1 MDHGFAQNQIHIQI
15 FIMGMRYN
23 SFKYLHVFVLIKQFM
38 QIIVNATFLINTLRT
53 EPEILRKMKLFTI
66 KNVAAEIENELGIN
80 INDSNI
86 DIIQTGS
93 GKLDLSNDKKGR
105 LSTTDI
111 NLLKTCHI
119 HRKGC
124 ILVSDDLLLKNTAS
138 ENDIRCY
145 TTPEFAAYQLKK
157 GVITKQQCVKF
168 MNILKKIYIKPKDI
182 DKILK
187 RIESW

>member
-1 MDHGFAQNQIHIQI
+1 MEA
-15 FIMGMRYN
+15 
-23 SFKYLHVFVLIKQFM
+23 
-38 QIIVNATFLINTLRT
+38 
-53 EPEILRKMKLFTI
+53 EILRKMKLSTI

-80 INDSNI
+80 INDFNI
-86 DIIQTGS
+86 QIIQTVS

-124 ILVSDDLLLKNTAS
+124 ILVSDDLLLKNIAS
-138 ENDIRCY
+138 ENDIKCY
-145 TTPEFAAYQLKK
+145 TTPEFAVYQLKK
-157 GVITKQQCVKF
+157 SVITKQQCVKF
-168 MNILKKIYIKPKDI
+168 MNILKKIYIRQRDI
-182 DKILK
+182 EKILK

>member
-1 MDHGFAQNQIHIQI
+1 
-15 FIMGMRYN
+15 MGMRYN

-53 EPEILRKMKLFTI
+53 EPEILRKMKLSTI
-66 KNVAAEIENELGIN
+66 KNVAVEIENELGIN

-86 DIIQTGS
+86 EIIQTGS
-93 GKLDLSNDKKGR
+93 AKLDPGNDKKGR

-111 NLLKTCHI
+111 NLLKTCYI
-119 HRKGC
+119 HRKVC

-138 ENDIRCY
+138 ENDIKCY

-157 GVITKQQCVKF
+157 SKISKSQCVNYL
-168 MNILKKIYIKPKDI
+168 NILKKIYIRPRDI
-182 DKILK
+182 DKVLK

>member
-1 MDHGFAQNQIHIQI
+1 
-15 FIMGMRYN
+15 MGMRYN

-66 KNVAAEIENELGIN
+66 KNVAVEIENELGIN

-86 DIIQTGS
+86 EIIQTGS
-93 GKLDLSNDKKGR
+93 AKLDLGNDKKGR

-111 NLLKTCHI
+111 NLLKTCYI
-119 HRKGC
+119 HRKVC

-138 ENDIRCY
+138 ENDIKCY

-157 GVITKQQCVKF
+157 CAITKQQCVKF
-168 MNILKKIYIKPKDI
+168 MNILKKIYIRPKDI